1 MSAASG
7 SSSRSATRR
16 LIKELDAW
24 RVEARDEKGIERLGP
39 VSEDDLLAWEAVFN
53 GRGIS
58 GGYEE
63 GRWLLSIQVPANY
76 PLSPPAV
83 RFVTPIVHPNISLE
97 TGEVCLDLLGDAW
110 TPAYGL
116 LETVRAVR
124 EGLLPHPEVDSPL
137 NVDCAAL
144 LREGDA
150 VGARRLVELWCSSR
164 EGRYEGA

>member
-1 MSAASG
+1 MPLPHS
-7 SSSRSATRR
+7 T
-16 LIKELDAW
+16 
-24 RVEARDEKGIERLGP
+24 
-39 VSEDDLLAWEAVFN
+39 
-53 GRGIS
+53 
-58 GGYEE
+58 E

>member
-1 MSAASG
+1 MNIFLPHVFFVTQ
-7 SSSRSATRR
+7 TRKTDGA
-16 LIKELDAW
+16 LVTHSHTQIT
-24 RVEARDEKGIERLGP
+24 
-39 VSEDDLLAWEAVFN
+39 
-53 GRGIS
+53 
-58 GGYEE
+58 E

-97 TGEVCLDLLGDAW
+97 TGEICLDLLGDAW

>member
-1 MSAASG
+1 MNIVPVHASPFF
-7 SSSRSATRR
+7 ACVVAQTRQTD
-16 LIKELDAW
+16 K
-24 RVEARDEKGIERLGP
+24 V
-39 VSEDDLLAWEAVFN
+39 LLTH
-53 GRGIS
+53 IHKT
-58 GGYEE
+58 E

-97 TGEVCLDLLGDAW
+97 TGEICLDLLGDAW

-116 LETVRAVR
+116 VETVRAVR